1 MNLGANDYYYTLAD
15 QENRNDEFI
24 QEYINFIDMVK
35 ECNPE
40 ALIICPVGNIGN
52 NEIFKLVENA
62 VRIYN
67 DEKVIIY
74 EITTTI
80 C

>member
-1 MNLGANDYYYTLAD
+1 MNLGANDYYYILAD

-35 ECNPE
+35 ECNPK
-40 ALIICPVGNIGN
+40 ALIICTVGNIGN
-52 NEIFKLVENA
+52 NEIFKLIENA

-67 DEKVIIY
+67 DEKVISY